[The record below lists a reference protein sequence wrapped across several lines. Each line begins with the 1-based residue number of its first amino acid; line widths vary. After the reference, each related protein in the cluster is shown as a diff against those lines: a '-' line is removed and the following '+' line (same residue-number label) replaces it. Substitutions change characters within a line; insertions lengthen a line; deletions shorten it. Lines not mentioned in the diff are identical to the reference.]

1 MGESN
6 NLDNSSK
13 GSTDDKVALMSRK
26 FKQLMKKKG
35 NFQHSSRQKDT
46 RFKKKHKEKS
56 HEIICLKC
64 KKPGHMKVKCPR
76 LKIKKALQGQE
87 KKEPSDLDKREKYE
101 KSHKLVEKSVS
112 RKKK

>member
-35 NFQHSSRQKDT
+35 NFQHSSRKKDT

-76 LKIKKALQGQE
+76 LKRKKAL
-87 KKEPSDLDKREKYE
+87 
-101 KSHKLVEKSVS
+101 
-112 RKKK
+112 

>member
-1 MGESN
+1 MAESN
-6 NLDNSSK
+6 GLDNSSK

-76 LKIKKALQGQE
+76 LKRKKALQGQE
-87 KKEPSDLDKREKYE
+87 KKSLTITQDDSDVRRLAVQMA
-101 KSHKLVEKSVS
+101 SKLTSA
-112 RKKK
+112 